1 MNASAPKS
9 CMARAPELVILY
21 IKWNFD
27 RGSFVRSFVVVV
39 FFMYLRTYTTVQY
52 YSTETF

>member
-1 MNASAPKS
+1 
-9 CMARAPELVILY
+9 MARAPELVILY